1 MFTYHAALK
10 QILEKSFF
18 PVYLL
23 YGEEKYLQEELVRQ
37 LTISFLGDDA
47 DVGLEKIDGGSHS
60 FEQILAI
67 MGESGLFAKRRLLV
81 VDNPPYLRPPRKNG
95 EAENSEAG
103 EDKSPLEE
111 PHADILSSYLEQH
124 AAESVE
130 SVLIF
135 LAPKVDRRKRLYK
148 MIDKQGVSVEC
159 ANLKGDALSAWIKEK
174 AHSLGKII
182 DRAAVERL
190 LLAGEQNLHYLSAEL
205 EKYCTYLAQDE
216 QVITAKTVDTLFSGD
231 VQGNIFKLTD
241 ALSEGDLA
249 GAQDLLALLLKKREK
264 PLLILFMLARHYRL
278 LLEAFCLHD
287 EGLPQKEF
295 NEALGVHPFVARKL
309 REQAALLS
317 RHILEEALLTLQD
330 ADRQIKTGLIEP
342 AQALALILNRVDYVQ
357 KASGS
362 NNH

>member
-1 MFTYHAALK
+1 MINYHTASK
-10 QILEKSFF
+10 QIQEKSFF

-23 YGEEKYLQEELVRQ
+23 YGEEKYLQEELIRQ
-37 LTISFLGDDA
+37 LTISFLGADA
-47 DVGLEKIDGGSHS
+47 DFGLEKIDGGSQS
-60 FEQILAI
+60 LEQIVAI
-67 MGESGLFAKRRLLV
+67 LGESGLFTKRRLLV
-81 VDNPPYLRPPRKNG
+81 VDNPPYLRPPRKTE
-95 EAENSEAG
+95 EAENSEVG
-103 EDKSPLEE
+103 EDKGPREE

-148 MIDKQGVSVEC
+148 LIDKLGVSVEC
-159 ANLKGDALSAWIKEK
+159 DLLKGDALSSWVREK
-174 AHSLGKII
+174 AKSLGKKI
-182 DRAAVERL
+182 DRTAIERL

-205 EKYCTYLAQDE
+205 EKYSTYLAQDE
-216 QVITAKTVDTLFSGD
+216 QVITAKIVDTLFSGD

-249 GAQDLLALLLKKREK
+249 GAQDLLSLLLKKREK
-264 PLLILFMLARHYRL
+264 PLLILFMLVRHYRL
-278 LLEAFCLHD
+278 LLQAFCLHD
-287 EGLPQKEF
+287 EGMPQKEF

-309 REQAALLS
+309 RDQAALLS

-357 KASGS
+357 KTSGS